1 MKGWVIWSII
11 SRGRMPMRSW
21 RPSAVDDHRCGGEY
35 PLGRDRMKTYIFQVK
50 LAQQEDGRWS
60 S

>member
-1 MKGWVIWSII
+1 
-11 SRGRMPMRSW
+11 MRSW